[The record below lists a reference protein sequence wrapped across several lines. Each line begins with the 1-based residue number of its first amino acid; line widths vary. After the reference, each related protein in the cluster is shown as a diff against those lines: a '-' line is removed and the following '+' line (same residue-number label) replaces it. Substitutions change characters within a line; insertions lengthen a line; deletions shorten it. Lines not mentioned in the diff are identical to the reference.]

1 MKTLFGTLAIATVL
15 VVAADA
21 QAVSSVYI
29 NDANAPARCQ
39 AFTPGPTNSIRNRV
53 TGSENIGAAMN
64 VACAFESVSSYD
76 YGTEPYAAGVQ
87 IANNGSSA
95 FTVTCSE
102 LSGYFGDSG
111 VVLNKTSG
119 SIAPGGSAY
128 IEFTPDDTP
137 DTGDTDLGSYAV
149 GINCSLPTHAV
160 MSETYTFWTD
170 EDGIQGP

>member
-160 MSETYTFWTD
+160 MSETYSLWTD
-170 EDGIQGP
+170 EDGVSGA